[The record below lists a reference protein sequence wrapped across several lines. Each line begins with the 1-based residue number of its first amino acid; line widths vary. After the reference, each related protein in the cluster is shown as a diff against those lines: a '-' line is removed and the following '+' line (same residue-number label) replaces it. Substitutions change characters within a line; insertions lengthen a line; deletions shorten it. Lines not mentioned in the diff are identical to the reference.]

1 MSELEKLIPPDV
13 YAKLLEYIK
22 TIQFGSVTLILQN
35 GKIIQI
41 DKNEKIRIV

>member
-1 MSELEKLIPPDV
+1 MSELEKLVPPDV
-13 YAKLLEYIK
+13 YKKLLEYVT
-22 TIQFGSVTLILQN
+22 TIQFGSVTMIIQN